1 MAMKCAT
8 ELFEIIQNKCELE
21 PINTQGFG
29 NLKIQGMKFDIKAYR
44 AKGLG
49 HVSFMSARGLFG
61 LMQMDTIIVTP
72 LEKDLPLF
80 SYDRIKAFG
89 NDTLIGELF
98 DTVVSTES
106 LDVVDELETLISNY
120 KDLPYRDPGKHWYDD
135 IKLSGGMSYKGKK
148 KESETFDKLSKEYMT
163 KFFNLPDVPVTD
175 VAVKKQKTLNYVN
188 DLIENGGPSTN
199 VFIKAIGKEKTKKL
213 FYQVL
218 FGV

>member
-1 MAMKCAT
+1 MIMKCAA
-8 ELFEIIQNKCELE
+8 ELFEIIQKKCELE
-21 PINTQGFG
+21 PINTQGFD

-49 HVSFMSARGLFG
+49 HISFMNAKGLFG

-89 NDTLIGELF
+89 TDTLIGELF
-98 DTVVSTES
+98 DTVVNLES
-106 LDVVDELETLISNY
+106 LDVVDELETLTAGY
-120 KDLPYRDPGKHWYDD
+120 RDLPRRNPGKHWYDD

-148 KESETFDKLSKEYMT
+148 KISGAFDKLSKEYVMT
-163 KFFNLPDVPVTD
+163 FFNLPDIPVTD

-188 DLIENGGPSTN
+188 DLLENGGPSTN
-199 VFIKAIGKEKTKKL
+199 VFINAIGKERTKKL